1 MEAKDTVMSDAELMS
16 WHLRPLECRRAIA
29 LAQAEIT
36 APIFFEEGRKAGIR
50 EVVKWIEYYSRQP
63 QIYPEAGNVPMRG
76 IFEEDWQAKRKDW
89 GIE

>member
-36 APIFFEEGRKAGIR
+36 ASVFSEEGRKAGIR
-50 EVVKWIEYYSRQP
+50 EVVKWIQYHLPDYEFGD
-63 QIYPEAGNVPMRG
+63 E
-76 IFEEDWQAKRKDW
+76 WQAFLKEK